1 LCCDFDTKLILSTN
15 NVAYGTL
22 VPKFTH
28 FSYFLTKKSAVT
40 KLLLTSG
47 QSWKSMKM
55 QPQIFWFSSRD
66 RFPKLLDLAIRY
78 LFVVGN
84 SVNAERSVSQCALV
98 NAPRRQNFTDQNLE
112 LHAI

>member
-1 LCCDFDTKLILSTN
+1 
-15 NVAYGTL
+15 
-22 VPKFTH
+22 
-28 FSYFLTKKSAVT
+28 
-40 KLLLTSG
+40 
-47 QSWKSMKM
+47 MKM

-84 SVNAERSVSQCALV
+84 SVNAERSVSQYTLV